1 MLNRETLFEA
11 ILVVGGVLLASS
23 TLSKR
28 WFYAEWVK
36 TAFWIAFLAVIL
48 DVALAIILTHV
59 AFSEA
64 VFWRIRT
71 GKSICVGIGVGVLL
85 LFVLS
90 GEAVRGHRRWRQQRR
105 ASPASNPKMDQT

>member
-1 MLNRETLFEA
+1 MLSTETLFEA
-11 ILVVGGVLLASS
+11 IIVVGGVLLASS

-36 TAFWIAFLAVIL
+36 TAFWIAFLAAIL

-90 GEAVRGHRRWRQQRR
+90 GEAVRGHRRWRQQ
-105 ASPASNPKMDQT
+105 